1 MSTQKNTKDERLID
15 LGIIIRRLRISKGF
29 RSAELF
35 SYENNLNRTAYWRW
49 ENGQNITMKN
59 FFRICSIHKMSPME
73 VFGLM
78 ELKYNRISQISLA
91 SEPEVQNRED
101 LKI

>member
-59 FFRICSIHKMSPME
+59 FFRICSIHKMTPKE
-73 VFGLM
+73 VF
-78 ELKYNRISQISLA
+78 ELLEDKYEEKSTLSIA
-91 SEPEVQNRED
+91 SEPDPNDSEIQE
-101 LKI
+101 